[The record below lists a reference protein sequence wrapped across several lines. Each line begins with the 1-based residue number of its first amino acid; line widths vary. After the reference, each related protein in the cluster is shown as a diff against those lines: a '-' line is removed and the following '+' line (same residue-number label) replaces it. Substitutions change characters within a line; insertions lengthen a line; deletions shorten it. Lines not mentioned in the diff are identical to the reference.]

1 MVFLRYFCIF
11 LKLMNILHVKYFG
24 TGGGSF
30 SEQIINWSYVFLTCN
45 YHMSTNTSVDND
57 EYQDRSSSPS
67 ANIPILYDVIIIGSG
82 PAGYTAG
89 VYTSRARLKTLIIS
103 GTLPGGQLMTT
114 SEVENYPGFPNGI
127 FGPELMMNMRQQAER
142 FGSTVIDDEV
152 IRVNFKQRPFMI
164 TTHSQIYEAQSVLIC
179 TGASPRK
186 LGIPAEGQFAG
197 RGVSYCATC
206 DGPFFRG
213 EDIIVV
219 GGGDTAIEEATF
231 LTKFGKS
238 VKIVH
243 RRDSLRAS
251 KILQD
256 KAFENPK
263 IKFLWNS
270 VVADIKG
277 GKKIADVV
285 VRDINN
291 ENELKIPAGGLFV
304 AIGHEP
310 NTAIFKGQLET
321 DDKGYI
327 VLKNQTRTSVD
338 GVFAAGDVHDYRY
351 RQAVTAA
358 GFGCMAALDVEK
370 WLTESKHRKQ
380 EEIQER
386 AEYAQGRS
394 K

>member
-1 MVFLRYFCIF
+1 
-11 LKLMNILHVKYFG
+11 
-24 TGGGSF
+24 
-30 SEQIINWSYVFLTCN
+30 
-45 YHMSTNTSVDND
+45 MSTNTPVDND
-57 EYQDRSSSPS
+57 EYQDRSSPS
-67 ANIPILYDVIIIGSG
+67 ANMPVLYDVIIIGSG

-89 VYTSRARLKTLIIS
+89 IYTSRARLKTLIIS

-291 ENELKIPAGGLFV
+291 EKELKIPAGGLFV

-327 VLKNQTRTSVD
+327 VLKNQTRTSVE

>member
-1 MVFLRYFCIF
+1 
-11 LKLMNILHVKYFG
+11 
-24 TGGGSF
+24 
-30 SEQIINWSYVFLTCN
+30 
-45 YHMSTNTSVDND
+45 
-57 EYQDRSSSPS
+57 
-67 ANIPILYDVIIIGSG
+67 
-82 PAGYTAG
+82 
-89 VYTSRARLKTLIIS
+89 
-103 GTLPGGQLMTT
+103 
-114 SEVENYPGFPNGI
+114 
-127 FGPELMMNMRQQAER
+127 
-142 FGSTVIDDEV
+142 
-152 IRVNFKQRPFMI
+152 
-164 TTHSQIYEAQSVLIC
+164 
-179 TGASPRK
+179 GASPRK
-186 LGIPAEGQFAG
+186 LGIPAEERFAG

-206 DGPFFRG
+206 DGPFFKG
-213 EDIIVV
+213 EDILVV

-263 IKFLWNS
+263 IKFMWNS

-277 GKKIADVV
+277 GKKIADVIV
-285 VRDINN
+285 KDINN
-291 ENELKIPAGGLFV
+291 KKEQTISVGGLFV

-310 NTAIFKGQLET
+310 NTSIFKGQLEM

-327 VLKNQTRTSVD
+327 ILKNQTRTSVD

-370 WLTESKHRKQ
+370 WLTERKQ
-380 EEIQER
+380 QQQQQEIPKRTQYIQER
-386 AEYAQGRS
+386 S
-394 K
+394 